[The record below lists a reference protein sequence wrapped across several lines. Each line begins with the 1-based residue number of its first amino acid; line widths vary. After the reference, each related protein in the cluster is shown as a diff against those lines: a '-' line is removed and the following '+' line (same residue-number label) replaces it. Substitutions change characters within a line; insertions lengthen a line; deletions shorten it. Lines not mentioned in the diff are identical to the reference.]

1 VGIFKTVEKTIQA
14 LPIKNPIARFFI
26 LGISSGFGL
35 GYLPKAPGTF
45 GSLLGIPF
53 GLLLLQLPPWAA
65 ALIVVTLTLL
75 STPLVYRAGQA
86 WGKVDCQRIVWDEVI
101 GQGIAILGLRR
112 SLSMSEWWSSRGQEF
127 QVPDFTMLAVAF
139 VAFRAFDILKP
150 FPARTFDEQ
159 DSGFG
164 VMMDDVVA
172 GLYAALLV
180 WILNRIT
187 SPI

>member
-1 VGIFKTVEKTIQA
+1 MEKAIQA
-14 LPIKNPIARFFI
+14 RPIQNPIARFFT

-53 GLLLLQLPPWAA
+53 GLFLLQLPPWAA
-65 ALIVVTLTLL
+65 ALFVLVLTVI
-75 STPLVYRAGQA
+75 SAPLVYRAGQH
-86 WGKVDCQRIVWDEVI
+86 WGKVDCQKIVWDEVI

-112 SLSMSEWWSSRGQEF
+112 SLSLSEWWSARGQEF
-127 QVPDFTMLAVAF
+127 QVPDLTMLAVAF

-150 FPARTFDEQ
+150 FPARTFDER

-164 VMMDDVVA
+164 VIMDDVVA